1 MSDRPALPAALAQIA
16 AGASADQA
24 RATAGAE
31 LPLAAIHTAARR
43 RRVRWQAG
51 VTVAAAAVV
60 GVLVLGGAA
69 AAGWQ
74 RDRDSVPPVE
84 ELEETIVG
92 GVDYSLCGQR
102 SPDWG
107 GAVAMPITLFSS
119 GEVLVDSQALLT
131 LETLTGGTEAFP
143 EVTVQ
148 KVGTR
153 HDIVAFDGRGTVV
166 GVLGE
171 PVDGATDDLVPY
183 TSETASL
190 TTTAPL
196 LSCAAQDGVTGLEPG
211 SYGLTVSRRV
221 EVLTDDGAQEVR
233 AAYSPVLT
241 IPEPPTGH
249 RLDALPATT
258 LDGAVPQCGAPVNAP
273 PAGDAAISI
282 RLDGAVKLD
291 AGIVSTMRGA
301 FLDLTNNLPGARTIQ
316 VAEGGVQLLVTADGV
331 VVGHGTAGMSD
342 APFPFEPGTT
352 RAVEFSMFPYDC
364 SALGE
369 VDLPTGEY
377 EIWAFVP
384 IAGDSPASLVA
395 GPWPV
400 TAAP

>member
-1 MSDRPALPAALAQIA
+1 MSDLPALPAALTEIVSGASDAHAARQV
-16 AGASADQA
+16 AGA
-24 RATAGAE
+24 G
-31 LPLAAIHTAARR
+31 LPLEAMQVAARR
-43 RRVRWQAG
+43 RRTTFTTG
-51 VTVAAAAVV
+51 VGLVAAAAV
-60 GVLVLGGAA
+60 GALVLGGAA
-69 AAGWQ
+69 AGGLL
-74 RDRDSVPPVE
+74 DRDAAPPAQTPDSSGLVP
-84 ELEETIVG
+84 
-92 GVDYSLCGQR
+92 DYSLCGQR

-107 GAVAMPITLFSS
+107 GAVAVPITLFSS

-143 EVTVQ
+143 AVTVQ

-153 HDIVAFDGRGTVV
+153 HDIVAFNGAGTVV

-171 PVDGATDDLVPY
+171 PVDGATDELVPY

-316 VAEGGVQLLVTADGV
+316 VAEGGVQLLITEDGV

-369 VDLPTGEY
+369 VDLPAGEY